1 MKIVQHT
8 SRILMWLAVAAIA
21 AWSLWYFVQH
31 FPSATFQEGAMGNL
45 FATILGVVVG
55 IPIALEIS
63 RRQQNAQIQV
73 AEFDR
78 HEEETKRKRK
88 VLTLLRGEL
97 LQNWEDIQAKR
108 KPIEIGGKR
117 QVRTNSLRDEMWAA
131 FSDGGELQHVN
142 SPEVLAAIS
151 NAYYEI
157 RTSIHL
163 ERSYMSAVHFP
174 GMRVA
179 QEKYPQDHFLEYLT
193 STDPQVLATIEQA
206 IARIDT
212 ELAAEAKAQ

>member
-1 MKIVQHT
+1 MNHTRHIPRIVT
-8 SRILMWLAVAAIA
+8 WLAVAAIA
-21 AWSLWYFVQH
+21 GWSLVYFIQH
-31 FPSATFQEGAMGNL
+31 FSSMGFQEGAMGNL

-63 RRQQNAQIQV
+63 RRQQDAQQRASEV
-73 AEFDR
+73 ER
-78 HEEETKRKRK
+78 QEEAMKRKRK
-88 VLTLLRGEL
+88 VLTLLRSEL
-97 LQNWEDIQAKR
+97 EQNRGDIQAKR
-108 KPIEIGGKR
+108 KPMESGGKR
-117 QVRTNSLRDEMWAA
+117 EVHTNSLRDEMWAA

-142 SPEVLAAIS
+142 NPAVLAAIS

-163 ERSYMSAVHFP
+163 ERSFMNAVHFP

-193 STDPQVLATIEQA
+193 STDPQVLTAIEQA
-206 IARIDT
+206 IASIDT
-212 ELAAEAKAQ
+212 ELATGAATR